1 MPGMDGF
8 EVARRV
14 RHDNAH
20 QMLPIIMVTGLW
32 EIEYRVKG
40 IEAGCND
47 FISKPLY
54 KEELLARVKSLLQIK
69 AYNELKSN
77 YQKEMEAE
85 VIWRTDELKH
95 TIEKLQQEI
104 TDSKKTDVLQSS
116 SVYLRNLI
124 ETSLDALVTISREGK
139 ITDVNRATEKITG
152 ISREKLIGSD
162 FSDYF
167 TDPEMARAG
176 YQKAFKQGKI
186 IDYQLTI
193 RNTTGTITE
202 VLYNA
207 SVYRNEQGESL
218 GVFAAARDITALKA
232 IANGLENT
240 GKELEVAKIS
250 EDIAH

>member
-1 MPGMDGF
+1 
-8 EVARRV
+8 
-14 RHDNAH
+14 
-20 QMLPIIMVTGLW
+20 
-32 EIEYRVKG
+32 
-40 IEAGCND
+40 
-47 FISKPLY
+47 
-54 KEELLARVKSLLQIK
+54 
-69 AYNELKSN
+69 
-77 YQKEMEAE
+77 MEAE